1 MSSRYDLS
9 GTPLAALV
17 GLVAVGVAGM
27 VAISAAN
34 EPSGSSHDAAGD
46 VATPPAARTSRA
58 PARST
63 PQPGTVAP
71 GIATLLADSLHFV
84 RGRRVGLL
92 TNHSAI
98 DAQGRRTADVLH
110 ASPEVNLV
118 ALFAPEHGLG
128 GTVRGGAHIR
138 SGIDSATG
146 VPIRSLYG
154 RITAPTPAML
164 ADVDVLLYDVQ
175 DVGAR
180 AYTFVWTMALAM
192 RAAGEAG
199 TPVVVLD
206 RPNPIRA
213 DRVGGGL
220 IEARFRT
227 ITGLH
232 PVPIRYGLT
241 PGELARWLVG
251 AGHVRATVGV
261 VPMRGYRRSHWYD
274 QTGIPW
280 VAPSPNI
287 RDLETAL
294 LYPGLVFVEATSVSE
309 GRGTVRPLR
318 AVGAPWLTDAS
329 DAARELNALKLPGVR
344 FAATRRAV
352 RAGEKFGGRT
362 IPMLDVVVTDRDLV
376 EPVAM
381 GAHLLRVVQRR
392 HPGRVRYQARGM
404 EELAGS
410 RAFREALVAPGTARV
425 TRARMEALLR
435 AWDEEAA
442 AFQRATRPYWLY
454 PP

>member
-1 MSSRYDLS
+1 MLPRLV
-9 GTPLAALV
+9 LAA
-17 GLVAVGVAGM
+17 VALLLATTLHADRAG
-27 VAISAAN
+27 AA
-34 EPSGSSHDAAGD
+34 
-46 VATPPAARTSRA
+46 ATRDTAPPAPCTR
-58 PARST
+58 
-63 PQPGTVAP
+63 PGAVRP
-71 GIATLLADSLHFV
+71 GLEVLLADSVHLI

-92 TNHSAI
+92 TNHTGV
-98 DAQGRRTADVLH
+98 DRCGRRAVDL
-110 ASPEVNLV
+110 LV
-118 ALFAPEHGLG
+118 ATP
-128 GTVRGGAHIR
+128 
-138 SGIDSATG
+138 G
-146 VPIRSLYG
+146 VEVVALSRPD
-154 RITAPTPAML
+154 RITAPPSAVPASPCSGANSASGVRVISLYGERLAPTAAML
-164 ADVDVLLYDVQ
+164 RGVDVLLYDVQ

-199 TPVVVLD
+199 IPVLVLD

-220 IEARFRT
+220 IEPRFRT
-227 ITGLH
+227 ITGLY

-261 VPMRGYRRSHWYD
+261 VPMHGYRRSHWLD
-274 QTGIPW
+274 ETGIPW

-294 LYPGLVFVEATSVSE
+294 LYPGLVLFEATSVSE
-309 GRGTVRPLR
+309 GRGTARPLR
-318 AVGAPWLTDAS
+318 AVGASWLVDAPE
-329 DAARELNALKLPGVR
+329 AARELNALGMPGVR
-344 FAATRRAV
+344 FAATRRTV

-362 IPMLDVVVTDRDLV
+362 IPMLDVVVTDRDRV
-376 EPVAM
+376 EPVAV

-392 HPGRVRYQARGM
+392 HPGRVRYQARGV

-410 RAFREALVAPGTARV
+410 RAFREALTAPGPAEV
-425 TRARMEALLR
+425 TRARMDALLR
-435 AWDEEAA
+435 AWDDEAA
-442 AFQRATRPYWLY
+442 AFQRASRPYWLY